1 MSLTVKQIKFLKLFF
16 RLLLVVPWLYW
27 FYASFQGL
35 LGAEPIVKL
44 NTQSGYI
51 TLWFLLLNLLLGA
64 LLAFKKK
71 WPDFMRWI
79 FTERRALGIATGLY
93 AIIHLFTYFGKE
105 AFEAKALDQILT
117 KNYLTFAIF
126 AFLIMMIL
134 LLTSNDLS
142 VRKLGI
148 KKWKNL
154 HRLVYLGLFLVMGHV
169 FLIEKGNIPVLAL
182 SIFPIALLELVRGV
196 RHLTHKIQGRNQSR
210 N

>member
-1 MSLTVKQIKFLKLFF
+1 MSLSLKQIKSLKLFF
-16 RLLLVVPWLYW
+16 RLLLVIPWLYW

-51 TLWFLLLNLLLGA
+51 TLWFLMLNLLLGV

-71 WPDFMRWI
+71 WPEMIRWI

-93 AIIHLFTYFGKE
+93 AVVHLLTYFGKE
-105 AFEAKALDQILT
+105 AFEAKAFDQILT

-126 AFLIMMIL
+126 GFFIL
-134 LLTSNDLS
+134 MTLLFTSNDLS

-154 HRLVYLGLFLVMGHV
+154 HRLVYLSVFLVMGHV
-169 FLIEKGNIPVLAL
+169 FLIEKGNLPVLAL
-182 SIFPIALLELVRGV
+182 SIFPIVILELVRGL
-196 RHLTHKIQGRNQSR
+196 RHLTEKRKMKAS
-210 N
+210 